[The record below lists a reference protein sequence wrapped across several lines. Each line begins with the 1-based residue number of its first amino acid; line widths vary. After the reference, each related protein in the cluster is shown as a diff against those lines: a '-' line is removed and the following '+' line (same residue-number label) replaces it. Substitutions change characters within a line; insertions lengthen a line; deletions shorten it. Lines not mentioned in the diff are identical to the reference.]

1 MNRYFLGLDAGST
14 YLKAALIK
22 GEQVENTA
30 VLPTGI
36 DCEKTAESLVE
47 KLCEQASITRE
58 EILVI
63 TATGY
68 SRRSIGIADTT
79 ISEITAH
86 AWGVKLTAPKGITP
100 RLIIDIGGQDSK
112 IISLDASG
120 QIANFTMNDKC
131 AAGTGKFLEV
141 VAELLETS
149 IDEIADLAAQSN
161 SPCQINS
168 TCAVFAQT
176 EVISLLA
183 QKKSR
188 NDILAGMHLSMANR
202 IAKLA
207 RKYKSNGDILMTGG
221 GAKNCALRI
230 ALEDELLKDVHE
242 ANYPQFNG
250 AIGAALIGRN
260 EYDKSADGSLS

>member
-1 MNRYFLGLDAGST
+1 MNYYFLGMDAGST

-22 GEQVENTA
+22 DEEIISTA
-30 VLPTGI
+30 ALPTGI
-36 DCEKTAESLVE
+36 DCEKTAETLMNNIYTE
-47 KLCEQASITRE
+47 AGINQNQIKA
-58 EILVI
+58 I

-68 SRRSIGIADTT
+68 SRRNIEVADST

-86 AWGVKLTAPKGITP
+86 AKGVKLTSPSGICP
-100 RLIIDIGGQDSK
+100 RLLIDIGGQDSK
-112 IISLDASG
+112 IISLNADG
-120 QIANFTMNDKC
+120 QIINFTMNDKC

-141 VAELLETS
+141 VADLLETS
-149 IDEIADLAAQSN
+149 IDQIASLAKKSEN
-161 SPCQINS
+161 PCQINS

-188 NDILAGMHLSMANR
+188 NDILAGMHRSMANR

-221 GAKNCALRI
+221 GAKNEALRL
-230 ALEDELLKDVHE
+230 ALEDELLCDIHE

-250 AIGAALIGRN
+250 AIGAALIGKQN
-260 EYDKSADGSLS
+260 YEKNKTLND